1 MENIEIKPINRE
13 SLNDSFSPMIIST
26 PDFESEMKNFTIDD
40 KESINPANVSDTKQ
54 TAQNSIDNTASN
66 FDTDISMQS
75 ANKSNKETAEDAP
88 MLSSMSCDDTAI
100 AGPSNYSKIEY
111 FCDRQVVELSR
122 CTWRGST
129 NNQRFLKGCLWS
141 PDGTCIL
148 TVAHGNGMHI
158 FEMPN
163 DLYSVDSIADD
174 RPLDILQSAVHI
186 KEGGSIY
193 DYCWYPFMNSN
204 NPTSCW

>member
-1 MENIEIKPINRE
+1 MENIQIKPINSE
-13 SLNDSFSPMIIST
+13 SVNDSFSPMIIST

-40 KESINPANVSDTKQ
+40 KESENPANGSDAKQ
-54 TAQNSIDNTASN
+54 TTQPAIDISASK
-66 FDTDISMQS
+66 FDTDVSMQS
-75 ANKSNKETAEDAP
+75 ANKSNNQTVEDAT
-88 MLSSMSCDDTAI
+88 MLSSMILDDTAI
-100 AGPSNYSKIEY
+100 AGPSNYSEVGY
-111 FCDRQVVELSR
+111 FCDKHVVELSR

-148 TVAHGNGMHI
+148 TVANGNGMHV
-158 FEMPN
+158 FELPS
-163 DLYSVDSIADD
+163 DLYSVDSIAKD

-186 KEGGSIY
+186 KEGGSVY
-193 DYCWYPFMNSN
+193 DYCWYPFMNSS

>member
-1 MENIEIKPINRE
+1 MENIEIKPINGG
-13 SLNDSFSPMIIST
+13 SVNDSFSPMIIST

-40 KESINPANVSDTKQ
+40 TKSEIPANSSDAKIDVS
-54 TAQNSIDNTASN
+54 ASN

-75 ANKSNKETAEDAP
+75 ANKTNEQTAKDAQ
-88 MLSSMSCDDTAI
+88 MLSSMSSEDTAI
-100 AGPSNYSKIEY
+100 AGPSNYSEIGY
-111 FCDRQVVELSR
+111 FCDKHVVELSR
-122 CTWRGST
+122 CTWRGSA

-148 TVAHGNGMHI
+148 TVANGNGMHV
-158 FEMPN
+158 FELPI
-163 DLYSVDSIADD
+163 DLYGVDSIEED

-186 KEGGSIY
+186 KEGGSVY
-193 DYCWYPFMNSN
+193 DYCWYPFMNSS